1 MKKKTVRFLFC
12 ATLMALTL
20 SATACGASTD
30 GDKSANATVLE
41 TSAEDEAPAEEEA
54 SVEEET
60 SAEEEA
66 PAEEETPVEEET
78 PAEEEVSSEGATLE
92 DYLKGDAETAKQ
104 LEEQAQSMGNENVDM
119 AIDVIGND
127 LVYIATLK
135 EEMEDPD
142 ALVDAVEQMGSVF
155 SALASVMDEAIGAEK
170 GTVSF
175 GIRYCQPD
183 GTVIAESNF
192 RAE

>member
-1 MKKKTVRFLFC
+1 MKRKTVKAYFC
-12 ATLMALTL
+12 VALMALTL
-20 SATACGASTD
+20 SMAACGGSGD
-30 GDKSANATVLE
+30 GDKGTAATQE
-41 TSAEDEAPAEEEA
+41 AAPAE
-54 SVEEET
+54 
-60 SAEEEA
+60 AEPVQDEA
-66 PAEEETPVEEET
+66 PAEEETPAEEAAPVEEEAPAEAET
-78 PAEEEVSSEGATLE
+78 PAEEEVSSDGATLE
-92 DYLKGDAETAKQ
+92 DYLKGDEVTAKQ

-119 AIDVIGND
+119 AIDVNGND

-135 EEMEDPD
+135 EEIEDGD

-155 SALASVMDEAIGAEK
+155 SALAGMMDEAIGAEK

-183 GTVIAESNF
+183 GTVIAESEF

>member
-1 MKKKTVRFLFC
+1 MKRKAVKSLFC
-12 ATLMALTL
+12 AALMALTL
-20 SATACGASTD
+20 SATACGASGD
-30 GDKSANATVLE
+30 GDKSANAAVIE
-41 TSAEDEAPAEEEA
+41 TSTEDEAPAEEA
-54 SVEEET
+54 
-60 SAEEEA
+60 
-66 PAEEETPVEEET
+66 PVEEE
-78 PAEEEVSSEGATLE
+78 ASSDGATLE
-92 DYLKGDAETAKQ
+92 DYLKGDAETEKQ
-104 LEEQAQSMGNENVDM
+104 LEEQAQAMGNENVDM
-119 AIDVIGND
+119 AIEVNGND

-135 EEMEDPD
+135 EEIEDPD

-155 SALASVMDEAIGAEK
+155 SALAGAMDEVIGLEK

>member
-1 MKKKTVRFLFC
+1 MKRKTVKSLFC
-12 ATLMALTL
+12 AALMALTL
-20 SATACGASTD
+20 SVTACGGSDD
-30 GDKSANATVLE
+30 GDKSTAAAQE
-41 TSAEDEAPAEEEA
+41 EAPAESEASEEA
-54 SVEEET
+54 
-60 SAEEEA
+60 A
-66 PAEEETPVEEET
+66 PEEETPVEEEAPVEEET
-78 PAEEEVSSEGATLE
+78 PEEEVSSDGATLE

-119 AIDVIGND
+119 AIEVNGND

-135 EEMEDPD
+135 EEIEDGD
-142 ALVDAVEQMGSVF
+142 ALVDAVEQMGSIF
-155 SALASVMDEAIGAEK
+155 SALAGMMDEAIDAEK

-183 GTVIAESNF
+183 GTVIAESEF

>member
-1 MKKKTVRFLFC
+1 MKRKTVKAYLC
-12 ATLMALTL
+12 VALTALTL
-20 SATACGASTD
+20 SMTACGGS
-30 GDKSANATVLE
+30 GDKGTAATQ
-41 TSAEDEAPAEEEA
+41 EAEA
-54 SVEEET
+54 S
-60 SAEEEA
+60 SD
-66 PAEEETPVEEET
+66 
-78 PAEEEVSSEGATLE
+78 GATLE

-119 AIDVIGND
+119 AIEVNGND

-135 EEMEDPD
+135 EEIEDGD

-155 SALASVMDEAIGAEK
+155 SALAGMMDEAIDAEK

-183 GTVIAESNF
+183 GTVIAESEF

>member
-1 MKKKTVRFLFC
+1 MKSKSVKAILCT
-12 ATLMALTL
+12 ALMALTL
-20 SATACGASTD
+20 SMTACGGSND
-30 GDKSANATVLE
+30 SDKGTAATQEAAPVEQE
-41 TSAEDEAPAEEEA
+41 TSAEEAAP
-54 SVEEET
+54 VEEET

-66 PAEEETPVEEET
+66 PVEEET
-78 PAEEEVSSEGATLE
+78 PAEEEVSSDGATLE

-104 LEEQAQSMGNENVDM
+104 LDEQAQSMGNENVDM
-119 AIDVIGND
+119 AIEVNGND

-135 EEMEDPD
+135 EEIEDGD
-142 ALVDAVEQMGSVF
+142 ALVDAVEQMGGAF
-155 SALASVMDEAIGAEK
+155 SALAGMMDEAIGVEK

-183 GTVIAESNF
+183 GTVIAESEF

>member
-1 MKKKTVRFLFC
+1 MKRQTVKAYLC
-12 ATLMALTL
+12 VALTALTL
-20 SATACGASTD
+20 SMTACGGSSD
-30 GDKSANATVLE
+30 GDKGTAVTQKAEAAVEEAT
-41 TSAEDEAPAEEEA
+41 AEEMA
-54 SVEEET
+54 PVEEET
-60 SAEEEA
+60 
-66 PAEEETPVEEET
+66 PAEKETPVEEET
-78 PAEEEVSSEGATLE
+78 PAEEEVSSDGATLE

-119 AIDVIGND
+119 AIEVNGND
-127 LVYIATLK
+127 LVYVATLK
-135 EEMEDPD
+135 QEIEDGD

-155 SALASVMDEAIGAEK
+155 SALAGMMDEAIDAEK

-183 GTVIAESNF
+183 GTVIAESEF

>member
-1 MKKKTVRFLFC
+1 MKRKTVKSLLC
-12 ATLMALTL
+12 VALMALTL
-20 SATACGASTD
+20 SMTACGGSDD
-30 GDKSANATVLE
+30 GDKNTAATQE
-41 TSAEDEAPAEEEA
+41 AAPAEEA
-54 SVEEET
+54 PV
-60 SAEEEA
+60 EEEA
-66 PAEEETPVEEET
+66 PAEEET
-78 PAEEEVSSEGATLE
+78 PAEEEVSSDEATLE
-92 DYLKGDAETAKQ
+92 DYLKGDAETEKQ
-104 LEEQAQSMGNENVDM
+104 LEEQAQAMGNENVDM
-119 AIDVIGND
+119 AIEVNGND

-135 EEMEDPD
+135 EEIEDPD

-155 SALASVMDEAIGAEK
+155 SALAGAMDEVIGLEK

>member
-1 MKKKTVRFLFC
+1 MKRKSVKAILCV
-12 ATLMALTL
+12 ALMTLTL
-20 SATACGASTD
+20 SMTACGGSGD
-30 GDKSANATVLE
+30 GDKGTAATQE
-41 TSAEDEAPAEEEA
+41 TETTVDEAPAEET
-54 SVEEET
+54 SSNEET
-60 SAEEEA
+60 

-78 PAEEEVSSEGATLE
+78 PAEEEVSSDGATLE

-119 AIDVIGND
+119 AIEVNGND

-135 EEMEDPD
+135 QEIEDGD

-155 SALASVMDEAIGAEK
+155 SALAGMMDEAIDAEK

-183 GTVIAESNF
+183 GTVIAESEF

>member
-1 MKKKTVRFLFC
+1 MKRKSVKAILCV
-12 ATLMALTL
+12 ALMALTL
-20 SATACGASTD
+20 SMTACGGSGD
-30 GDKSANATVLE
+30 GNKSAATQE
-41 TSAEDEAPAEEEA
+41 AAPAEAEPVQDEAPAEKETP
-54 SVEEET
+54 VEK
-60 SAEEEA
+60 EA
-66 PAEEETPVEEET
+66 PAEAET
-78 PAEEEVSSEGATLE
+78 PAEEEVSSDGATLE

-119 AIDVIGND
+119 AIEVNGND

-135 EEMEDPD
+135 QEIEDGD

-155 SALASVMDEAIGAEK
+155 SALAGMMDEAIDAEK

-183 GTVIAESNF
+183 GTVIAESEF